1 MVYWENYRQRQMLGG
16 WLTEQVKLTLNMTD
30 DI

>member
-1 MVYWENYRQRQMLGG
+1 MVYWENYRQRQILGG

>member
-1 MVYWENYRQRQMLGG
+1 MVYWENYRQRQILGG
-16 WLTEQVKLTLNMTD
+16 WLTEQVKQTLNMTD